1 MTMFC
6 NQCEQTA
13 KGGCT
18 EIGICGKNQDVA
30 ALQDLLTYA
39 VRGLF
44 HFTISGR
51 SVQINDAD
59 INRFSLQAIF
69 STLTNVNFD
78 STRLETLIREAVEKR
93 EILKSKIQSA
103 GGNTSFDDPATT
115 FQPAIDI
122 AGLVEQGEKVG
133 LPIDWDR
140 DEDVKS
146 LQEITLY
153 GIRGAAAYADHAAI
167 LGQED
172 DAVYASLQ
180 EKLVQMTDKSLSLQD
195 WLGIV
200 LDTGK
205 TNFRAMEL
213 LDAGNTG
220 HFGHPEPS
228 PVNLGHKAGK
238 AILITGH
245 DIKDLEDLLK
255 QTEGK
260 GINIYT
266 HGEMLPCHAYPELKK
281 YPHLAGH
288 FGTAWQNQQKELPDF
303 PGPVLF
309 TTNCIQ
315 EPASSYKKN
324 VFTTGLVAWPGTT
337 HVKNGNFGPV
347 IEKALQMPGYTDDK
361 EQGPVWVGYARNTV
375 LQKHPM
381 GSVIDLLVDYL
392 KTKKIRHF
400 FLVGGCDG
408 AKSGRNY
415 YTEFVEKTPADT
427 AILTLACGKFR
438 FFDRDL
444 GAIDGV
450 PRLLDVGQC
459 NDAYSAM
466 IVANAL
472 AEALEIGIN
481 DLPLS
486 LILSWY
492 EQKAVAILLTL
503 IYWGFKD
510 IRLGPTMPAFLT
522 PNAHKVLF
530 ENFIK
535 PISAPDEDIAACL
548 DPLSWHLLR

>member
-1 MTMFC
+1 MFC

-18 EIGICGKNQDVA
+18 KVGVCGKKSDVA

-39 VRGLF
+39 VRGLS
-44 HFTISGR
+44 HFTVSGR
-51 SVQINDAD
+51 SVEINDAD
-59 INRFSLQAIF
+59 INRFSSKALF

-78 STRLETLIREAVEKR
+78 PTRLETIIREAIENR
-93 EILKSKIQSA
+93 EILKDKITSA
-103 GGNTSFDDPATT
+103 GGNIVFDDPATT
-115 FQPAIDI
+115 FQPAKDI
-122 AGLVEQGEKVG
+122 AGLVKQGEEVG

-140 DEDVKS
+140 DPDVIS
-146 LQEITLY
+146 LQETVLY

-172 DAVYASLQ
+172 DEVYASLQ
-180 EKLVQMTDKSLSLQD
+180 KKLTQLTDKNLSLQD
-195 WLGIV
+195 WVGLA

-205 TNFRAMEL
+205 TNLRAMEL

-228 PVNLGHKAGK
+228 QVGLGHKAGK

-245 DIKDLEDLLK
+245 DLKDLEDLLK
-255 QTEGK
+255 QTIGK

-281 YPHLAGH
+281 YAHLVGH
-288 FGTAWQNQQKELPDF
+288 FGTAWQNQRKEFPDF
-303 PGPVLF
+303 PGAILF

-315 EPASSYKKN
+315 EPASSYKDS

-337 HVKNGNFGPV
+337 HVENGDFGPV
-347 IEKALQMPGYTDDK
+347 IEKALQMPGFTDDK
-361 EQGPVWVGYARNTV
+361 DHGSVWVGYARNTV
-375 LQKHPM
+375 LQNHEM
-381 GSVIDLLVDYL
+381 GRVIDTLVDYV
-392 KTKKIRHF
+392 KAKKIRHF
-400 FLVGGCDG
+400 FLVAGCDG
-408 AKSGRNY
+408 AKPGRNY
-415 YTEFVEKTPADT
+415 YTDFVEKAPDDT
-427 AILTLACGKFR
+427 AILTLGCGKFR

-459 NDAYSAM
+459 NDAYSA
-466 IVANAL
+466 IVVASAL
-472 AEALEIGIN
+472 AEAFEVDIN

-486 LILSWY
+486 IVLSWY
-492 EQKAVAILLTL
+492 EQKAVAIILTL
-503 IYWGFKD
+503 FHLGLKD

-522 PNAHKVLF
+522 PNVQKVLVDNF
-530 ENFIK
+530 NIQPVSTPEN
-535 PISAPDEDIAACL
+535 DIAACL
-548 DPLSWHLLR
+548 AA

>member
-1 MTMFC
+1 MNMFC

-18 EIGICGKNQDVA
+18 KVGVCGKKSDVA

-39 VRGLF
+39 VRGLS
-44 HFTISGR
+44 HLAVSGR
-51 SVQINDAD
+51 LVEINDAD
-59 INRFSLQAIF
+59 INRFSSKALF

-78 STRLETLIREAVEKR
+78 PTRLETIIREAIEKR
-93 EILKSKIQSA
+93 EILKDKITSA
-103 GGNTSFDDPATT
+103 GGNILFDDPATT
-115 FQPAIDI
+115 FQPAKDI
-122 AGLVEQGEKVG
+122 AGLVKQGEEVG

-140 DEDVKS
+140 DPDVIS
-146 LQEITLY
+146 LQETVLY

-172 DAVYASLQ
+172 DVVYASLQ
-180 EKLVQMTDKSLSLQD
+180 KKLTQLTDKSLSLQD
-195 WLGIV
+195 WVGLA

-205 TNFRAMEL
+205 TNLRAMEL

-228 PVNLGHKAGK
+228 QVGLGHKAGK

-245 DIKDLEDLLK
+245 DLKDLEDLLK
-255 QTEGK
+255 QTIGK

-281 YPHLAGH
+281 YAHLAGH
-288 FGTAWQNQQKELPDF
+288 FGTAWQNQRKEFPDF
-303 PGPVLF
+303 PGAILF

-315 EPASSYKKN
+315 EPVSSYKNN
-324 VFTTGLVAWPGTT
+324 VFTTGLVAWPGTI
-337 HVKNGNFGPV
+337 HVENGDFGPV
-347 IEKALQMPGYTDDK
+347 IEKALQMPGFTDDK
-361 EQGPVWVGYARNTV
+361 DNSSVWVGYARNTV
-375 LQKHPM
+375 LQNHEM
-381 GSVIDLLVDYL
+381 GRVIDTLVDYV
-392 KTKKIRHF
+392 KAKKIRHF
-400 FLVGGCDG
+400 FLVAGCDG
-408 AKSGRNY
+408 AKPGRNY
-415 YTEFVEKTPADT
+415 YTDFVEKAPDDT
-427 AILTLACGKFR
+427 AILTLGCGKFR

-459 NDAYSAM
+459 NDAYSA
-466 IVANAL
+466 IVVASAL
-472 AEALEIGIN
+472 AEAFEVEIN

-486 LILSWY
+486 LIISWY

-503 IYWGFKD
+503 FHLGLKD

-522 PNAHKVLF
+522 PNVQKVLVDNF
-530 ENFIK
+530 NIQPVSTPEN
-535 PISAPDEDIAACL
+535 DIAACL
-548 DPLSWHLLR
+548 AV

>member
-1 MTMFC
+1 MFC

-18 EIGICGKNQDVA
+18 KVGVCGKKSDVA

-39 VRGLF
+39 VRGLS
-44 HFTISGR
+44 HFTVSGH
-51 SVQINDAD
+51 SVKINDAD
-59 INRFSLQAIF
+59 INRFSSKALF

-78 STRLETLIREAVEKR
+78 PTRLERLIREAIENR
-93 EILKSKIQSA
+93 EILKHKISNA
-103 GGNTSFDDPATT
+103 GGNILFDDPATT
-115 FQPAIDI
+115 FQPAEDI
-122 AGLVEQGEKVG
+122 AGLVKQGEEVG

-140 DEDVKS
+140 DQDVMS
-146 LQEITLY
+146 LQETVLY

-172 DAVYASLQ
+172 DEVYASLQ
-180 EKLVQMTDKSLSLQD
+180 EKLTQLTDKGLSLQD
-195 WLGIV
+195 WVGLA

-205 TNFRAMEL
+205 TNLRAMEL

-228 PVNLGHKAGK
+228 QVGLGHKAGK

-245 DIKDLEDLLK
+245 DLKDLGDLLK
-255 QTEGK
+255 QTIGK

-266 HGEMLPCHAYPELKK
+266 HGEMLPCHAYPGLKK
-281 YPHLAGH
+281 YAHLVGH
-288 FGTAWQNQQKELPDF
+288 FGTAWQNQRKEFPDF
-303 PGPVLF
+303 PGAILF

-315 EPASSYKKN
+315 EPASSYKN
-324 VFTTGLVAWPGTT
+324 SVFTTGLVAWPGTT
-337 HVKNGNFGPV
+337 HVENGDFGPV
-347 IEKALQMPGYTDDK
+347 IEKALQMPGFTDDK
-361 EQGPVWVGYARNTV
+361 DHGTVWVGYARNTV
-375 LQKHPM
+375 LQNHEM
-381 GSVIDLLVDYL
+381 GRVIDTLVDYV
-392 KTKKIRHF
+392 KAKKIRHF
-400 FLVGGCDG
+400 FLVAGCDG
-408 AKSGRNY
+408 AKPGRNY
-415 YTEFVEKTPADT
+415 YTDFVEKAPSDT
-427 AILTLACGKFR
+427 AVLTLGCGKFR

-459 NDAYSAM
+459 NDAYSA
-466 IVANAL
+466 IVVASAL
-472 AEALEIGIN
+472 AEAFEVEIN

-503 IYWGFKD
+503 FHLGLKD

-522 PNAHKVLF
+522 PNVQKVLVD
-530 ENFIK
+530 NFNIQ
-535 PISAPDEDIAACL
+535 PISTPENDIAACL
-548 DPLSWHLLR
+548 AS

>member
-1 MTMFC
+1 MFC

-18 EIGICGKNQDVA
+18 TIGVCGKKNEVA
-30 ALQDLLTYA
+30 ALQDLLA
-39 VRGLF
+39 FAIRGLSQL
-44 HFTISGR
+44 TVAGR
-51 SVQINDAD
+51 STGRNDTE
-59 INRFSLQAIF
+59 INRFSIQAIF

-78 STRLETLIREAVEKR
+78 PARLETLIRETVEKR
-93 EILKSKIQSA
+93 ETLKSKISSD

-115 FQPAIDI
+115 FQPAKDI
-122 AGLVEQGEKVG
+122 AGLVEQGEKIG

-172 DAVYASLQ
+172 DTVYASLQ
-180 EKLVQMTDKSLSLQD
+180 EKLTQMTDKSLGLQD
-195 WLGIV
+195 WLEIAR
-200 LDTGK
+200 DTGK

-245 DIKDLEDLLK
+245 DIKDLDDLLK

-281 YPHLAGH
+281 YSHLVGH

-315 EPASSYKKN
+315 EPASSYKDN
-324 VFTTGLVAWPGTT
+324 VFTTGLVAWPGIN
-337 HVKNGNFGPV
+337 HVKNGDFGPV
-347 IEKALQMPGYTDDK
+347 IEKALQMPGYTVDL

-408 AKSGRNY
+408 AKPGRNY

-472 AEALEIGIN
+472 AEALEVGIN

-503 IYWGFKD
+503 IHWGFKD
-510 IRLGPTMPAFLT
+510 IRLGPTMPVFLT

-530 ENFIK
+530 ENFIQ
-535 PISAPDEDIAACL
+535 PISTPEKDIADCL
-548 DPLSWHLLR
+548 DPLS

>member
-1 MTMFC
+1 MFC

-18 EIGICGKNQDVA
+18 EIGVCGKKKDVA

-39 VRGLF
+39 VRGLC
-44 HFTISGR
+44 HLAVAGR
-51 SVQINDAD
+51 STGINDPE
-59 INRFSLQAIF
+59 INRFSLKAIF

-78 STRLETLIREAVEKR
+78 PASLEILIRDAVEKR
-93 EILKSKIQSA
+93 ETLKNKISSA
-103 GGNTSFDDPATT
+103 GGNISFNDPATT
-115 FQPAIDI
+115 FQTAKNIS
-122 AGLVEQGEKVG
+122 GLVKQGEEVG

-167 LGQED
+167 LGRED
-172 DAVYASLQ
+172 DTVYASLQ
-180 EKLVQMTDKSLSLQD
+180 EKMAQMTNKSLNLQD
-195 WLGIV
+195 WVKIA

-213 LDAGNTG
+213 LDAGNTS

-228 PVNLGHKAGK
+228 QVSLGHKAGK
-238 AILITGH
+238 AILVTGH

-281 YPHLAGH
+281 YSHLVGH
-288 FGTAWQNQQKELPDF
+288 FGTAWQNQQKELPGF

-315 EPASSYKKN
+315 KPASSYINN

-337 HVKNGNFGPV
+337 HVENGNFGPV
-347 IEKALQMPGYTDDK
+347 IEKALQMSGFAEDEDSRS
-361 EQGPVWVGYARNTV
+361 VWVGYARNTV
-375 LQKHPM
+375 LQQHPM

-444 GAIDGV
+444 GAIEGV

-472 AEALEIGIN
+472 AESLGVGIN

-503 IYWGFKD
+503 IHWGFKD
-510 IRLGPTMPAFLT
+510 IRLGPTMPVFLT

-530 ENFIK
+530 ENFIQ
-535 PISAPDEDIAACL
+535 PITTPEKDIEACL
-548 DPLSWHLLR
+548 NDS